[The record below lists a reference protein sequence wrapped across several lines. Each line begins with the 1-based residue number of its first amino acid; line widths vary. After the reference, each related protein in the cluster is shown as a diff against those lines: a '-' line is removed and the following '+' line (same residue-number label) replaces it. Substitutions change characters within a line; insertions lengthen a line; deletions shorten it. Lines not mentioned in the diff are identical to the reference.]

1 MYDAVKAR
9 IADVPGIAG
18 RIQPA
23 ASLSELLAR
32 GLGSQGGDSAYIL
45 PLGLRGGAEQAMAGL
60 YIQEFVETLG
70 VVLMLAAA
78 GDATGAKT
86 ADRLVPIRNAVIRRI
101 VGWSP
106 PSEWLEGETVTH
118 FRLARGEL
126 LSLSSARLIYQ
137 IDFALSDQLRI

>member
-1 MYDAVKAR
+1 MFDAVKAR

-23 ASLSELLAR
+23 ASLAEVLAR
-32 GLGSQGGDSAYIL
+32 KLAPQGGDSAYIL
-45 PLGLRGGAEQAMAGL
+45 PLGLRGGTEQAMAGL
-60 YIQEFVETLG
+60 YVQDFAETLG
-70 VVLMLAAA
+70 VVLMLAAV
-78 GDATGAKT
+78 GDATGART
-86 ADRLVPIRNAVIRRI
+86 ADRLVPMRNAVIRRI

-106 PSEWLEGETVTH
+106 PSDWAEGETVTH

-126 LSLSSARLIYQ
+126 LSLSAALLIYQ